1 MEFVEGW
8 KGEWKGKENVFVR
21 ESYKG
26 DKDVREK
33 DGRQV
38 ALGKNEQ
45 C

>member
-1 MEFVEGW
+1 MEG
-8 KGEWKGKENVFVR
+8 KGKCVVFVC
-21 ESYKG
+21 ESCKG
-26 DKDVREK
+26 DKDVR